1 MELKDPQKGQ
11 EILSEIKELV
21 SSISKELALIET
33 KMSEYQSLYES
44 DEDRI
49 ESLDLEDD
57 YFLNITTAISAPAAV
72 EMPQPEPEPE
82 PVAEPQLEP
91 VAEQQLEPEPAA
103 EPIAVPEPE
112 PVAEPAAEPTAEP
125 EPIAEPAAEPEPI
138 AEPTAEPEPKQKP
151 KPRPQP
157 EAEQSTAIVDKLA
170 AKQRW
175 RTDMPGSPVKD
186 IRSAIALNDRVL
198 FINTLFDKDPVRFQA
213 DLTAINGMDTLA
225 QAIDYFQEHHPEWN
239 FDSDTVYRFMMAVRR
254 RVK

>member
-57 YFLNITTAISAPAAV
+57 YFLNITTAISSPATI
-72 EMPQPEPEPE
+72 EMPQPEP
-82 PVAEPQLEP
+82 EP

-103 EPIAVPEPE
+103 EP
-112 PVAEPAAEPTAEP
+112 T
-125 EPIAEPAAEPEPI
+125 AEPEPI

>member
-57 YFLNITTAISAPAAV
+57 YFLNITTAISSPAAV
-72 EMPQPEPEPE
+72 EMPQPEPEP
-82 PVAEPQLEP
+82 EP

-103 EPIAVPEPE
+103 EPIAVQEPE

-125 EPIAEPAAEPEPI
+125 EPIAEPI
-138 AEPTAEPEPKQKP
+138 AVPEPKQKP
-151 KPRPQP
+151 KPKPQP

>member
-57 YFLNITTAISAPAAV
+57 YFLNITTAISSPATI
-72 EMPQPEPEPE
+72 EMPQPEPEP
-82 PVAEPQLEP
+82 EP

-103 EPIAVPEPE
+103 EATAEPE
-112 PVAEPAAEPTAEP
+112 PVAEPTAEP
-125 EPIAEPAAEPEPI
+125 GPIAEPTAEPEPI

-151 KPRPQP
+151 KPKPQP

>member
-57 YFLNITTAISAPAAV
+57 YFLNITTAISSPAAV
-72 EMPQPEPEPE
+72 EMPQPEPATE
-82 PVAEPQLEP
+82 PVAEP
-91 VAEQQLEPEPAA
+91 QLEPEPAA

-112 PVAEPAAEPTAEP
+112 PVAEPAAEP
-125 EPIAEPAAEPEPI
+125 EPIAEPI
-138 AEPTAEPEPKQKP
+138 AVPEPKQKP

>member
-57 YFLNITTAISAPAAV
+57 YFLNITTAISSPATI
-72 EMPQPEPEPE
+72 ERPQPEPEPE
-82 PVAEPQLEP
+82 PVGEP
-91 VAEQQLEPEPAA
+91 QLEPEPAA

-112 PVAEPAAEPTAEP
+112 PAAEPAAEPTAEP
-125 EPIAEPAAEPEPI
+125 EPV
-138 AEPTAEPEPKQKP
+138 AEPTAVPEPKQKP
-151 KPRPQP
+151 KPKPQP

>member
-57 YFLNITTAISAPAAV
+57 YFLNITTAISSPATI
-72 EMPQPEPEPE
+72 ERPQPEPDPE
-82 PVAEPQLEP
+82 PVAEP
-91 VAEQQLEPEPAA
+91 QLEPEPAA

-112 PVAEPAAEPTAEP
+112 PAAEPAAEPTAEP
-125 EPIAEPAAEPEPI
+125 EPV
-138 AEPTAEPEPKQKP
+138 AEPTAVPEPKQKP
-151 KPRPQP
+151 KPKPQP

>member
-57 YFLNITTAISAPAAV
+57 YFLNITTAISSPAAV
-72 EMPQPEPEPE
+72 EMPQPEPATE
-82 PVAEPQLEP
+82 PVAEP
-91 VAEQQLEPEPAA
+91 QLEPEPAA

-112 PVAEPAAEPTAEP
+112 PVAEPAAEP
-125 EPIAEPAAEPEPI
+125 
-138 AEPTAEPEPKQKP
+138 EPKQKP
-151 KPRPQP
+151 KPKPQP

>member
-57 YFLNITTAISAPAAV
+57 YFLNITTAISSPATI
-72 EMPQPEPEPE
+72 ERPQPEPEPE
-82 PVAEPQLEP
+82 PEP
-91 VAEQQLEPEPAA
+91 VAEQQLEPEPAV

-112 PVAEPAAEPTAEP
+112 PVAEPAAEPEPIAEP
-125 EPIAEPAAEPEPI
+125 TAEPAAEPEPV

>member
-57 YFLNITTAISAPAAV
+57 YFLNITTAISSPATI

-82 PVAEPQLEP
+82 PEPEP

-125 EPIAEPAAEPEPI
+125 EPIAEPTAVPEPI
-138 AEPTAEPEPKQKP
+138 KKP
-151 KPRPQP
+151 KPKPQP

>member
-57 YFLNITTAISAPAAV
+57 YFLNITTAISSPATI
-72 EMPQPEPEPE
+72 ERPQPEPEPE
-82 PVAEPQLEP
+82 PVAEP
-91 VAEQQLEPEPAA
+91 QLEPEPAA

-112 PVAEPAAEPTAEP
+112 PVAEPAAEPT
-125 EPIAEPAAEPEPI
+125 AEPEPI

>member
-57 YFLNITTAISAPAAV
+57 YFLNITTAISSPATI
-72 EMPQPEPEPE
+72 ERPQPEPEPE
-82 PVAEPQLEP
+82 PVGEP
-91 VAEQQLEPEPAA
+91 QLEPEPAA

-112 PVAEPAAEPTAEP
+112 PAAEPAAEPTAEP
-125 EPIAEPAAEPEPI
+125 EPVAEPI
-138 AEPTAEPEPKQKP
+138 AVPEPKQKP
-151 KPRPQP
+151 KPKPQP

>member
-57 YFLNITTAISAPAAV
+57 YFLNITTAISSPATI
-72 EMPQPEPEPE
+72 ERPQPEPEPE

-91 VAEQQLEPEPAA
+91 EPAS

-112 PVAEPAAEPTAEP
+112 PVAEPAAEPTTEPKPVAEP
-125 EPIAEPAAEPEPI
+125 I
-138 AEPTAEPEPKQKP
+138 AEPEPKQKP
-151 KPRPQP
+151 KPKPQP

>member
-57 YFLNITTAISAPAAV
+57 YFLNITTAISSPATI
-72 EMPQPEPEPE
+72 ERPQPEPE
-82 PVAEPQLEP
+82 PVAEP
-91 VAEQQLEPEPAA
+91 QLEPEPAA
-103 EPIAVPEPE
+103 EPIAVPEP
-112 PVAEPAAEPTAEP
+112 VAEPTAEPKPEPTAEPTAEP
-125 EPIAEPAAEPEPI
+125 EPIAES
-138 AEPTAEPEPKQKP
+138 TAEPEPKQKP

-239 FDSDTVYRFMMAVRR
+239 FDSDTVYRLMMAVRR

>member
-57 YFLNITTAISAPAAV
+57 YFLNITTAISSPAAV
-72 EMPQPEPEPE
+72 EMPQPEPEP
-82 PVAEPQLEP
+82 VAEP
-91 VAEQQLEPEPAA
+91 QLEPEPAA

-112 PVAEPAAEPTAEP
+112 PVAEPA
-125 EPIAEPAAEPEPI
+125 
-138 AEPTAEPEPKQKP
+138 AEPEPKQKP